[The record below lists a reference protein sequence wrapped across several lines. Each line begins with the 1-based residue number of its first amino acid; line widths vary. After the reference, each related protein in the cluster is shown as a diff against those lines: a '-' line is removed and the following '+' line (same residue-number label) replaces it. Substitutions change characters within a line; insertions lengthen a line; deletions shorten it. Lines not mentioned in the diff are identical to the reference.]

1 MACEDRLQMGEVVST
16 IPTSKRHFFELF
28 FCSKQ
33 WPQKV
38 SHFTI
43 CCLHH
48 GDGEKASLFTSF
60 ILAASSFGFLF
71 SSDARFRTKTTKVR
85 RGRIFINY
93 DEFIEAVLTRWP
105 KAIVQFEDFQMKWAF
120 KTLKRYRERFCM
132 FNDDVQVTAGVVLA
146 GLLGTVRE
154 QG

>member
-1 MACEDRLQMGEVVST
+1 MA
-16 IPTSKRHFFELF
+16 PK
-28 FCSKQ
+28 
-33 WPQKV
+33 
-38 SHFTI
+38 
-43 CCLHH
+43 
-48 GDGEKASLFTSF
+48 DGEKASLFTSF

-105 KAIVQFEDFQMKWAF
+105 KAIVQ
-120 KTLKRYRERFCM
+120 
-132 FNDDVQVTAGVVLA
+132 VTAGVALA